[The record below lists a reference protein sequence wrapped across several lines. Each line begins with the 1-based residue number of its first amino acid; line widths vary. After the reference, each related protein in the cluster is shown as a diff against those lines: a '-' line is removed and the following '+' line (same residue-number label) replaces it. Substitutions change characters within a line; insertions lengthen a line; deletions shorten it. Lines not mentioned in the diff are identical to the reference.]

1 MSKGLINQVKSELE
15 DKHGYDFD
23 CEFWTDDIKAL
34 FQVVVE
40 TTQTVLEN
48 TI

>member
-1 MSKGLINQVKSELE
+1 MSKDLINEVKSVLE
-15 DKHGYDFD
+15 KEHEYDFD

-40 TTQTVLEN
+40 TTQTVLDN